1 MISAYNP
8 AYNPYNP
15 VARAVRSGGTLHMT
29 VLAHSNC
36 EGREE
41 SFLFSV
47 LLKHL
52 TGDARP
58 KFALSR
64 LKCMNNE
71 RAPRKPDDGRL

>member
-15 VARAVRSGGTLHMT
+15 VARAVRSGGTLHS
-29 VLAHSNC
+29 ASNC